1 MPRKVSDRER
11 VIEYFASG
19 DLAQVIIML
28 DTVKAIVRGR
38 QRADTPERA
47 RVVRPRRVA
56 AAAPVTE

>member
-1 MPRKVSDRER
+1 